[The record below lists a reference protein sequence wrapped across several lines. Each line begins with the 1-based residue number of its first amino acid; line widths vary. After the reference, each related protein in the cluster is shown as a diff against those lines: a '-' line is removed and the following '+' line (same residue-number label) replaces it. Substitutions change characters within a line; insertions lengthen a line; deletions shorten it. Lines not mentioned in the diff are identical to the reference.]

1 MIIKELDIK
10 EHRKL
15 ITDFFF
21 NVFTKEPWNDDW
33 SDTDQLNAYIE
44 DLAGKTNSLTYG
56 FFENDTISE
65 ETMLGLTMGSVK
77 HWYRGTEYLIDEL
90 CVRTDKQG
98 MGIGT
103 AFMDEIKNTLTKKD
117 IHKIFLLTDKD
128 APAFEFY
135 KKQGFVLEDMVALHS
150 TF

>member
-15 ITDFFF
+15 MTDFFF

-44 DLAGKTNSLTYG
+44 DLAGKVNSLSYG
-56 FFENDTISE
+56 FFENDIISE
-65 ETMLGLTMGSVK
+65 ETMLGLSMGSVK

-103 AFMDEIKNTLTKKD
+103 AFMDAIKNTLTKKD

-128 APAFEFY
+128 TPAFEFY

-150 TF
+150 NF

>member
-1 MIIKELDIK
+1 
-10 EHRKL
+10 
-15 ITDFFF
+15 
-21 NVFTKEPWNDDW
+21 
-33 SDTDQLNAYIE
+33 
-44 DLAGKTNSLTYG
+44 
-56 FFENDTISE
+56 
-65 ETMLGLTMGSVK
+65 MLGLTMGSVK

>member
-44 DLAGKTNSLTYG
+44 DLAGKVNSLSYG
-56 FFENDTISE
+56 FFENDIISE
-65 ETMLGLTMGSVK
+65 ETMLGLSMGSVK
-77 HWYRGTEYLIDEL
+77 HWYRGTE
-90 CVRTDKQG
+90 
-98 MGIGT
+98 
-103 AFMDEIKNTLTKKD
+103 
-117 IHKIFLLTDKD
+117 
-128 APAFEFY
+128 
-135 KKQGFVLEDMVALHS
+135 
-150 TF
+150 